1 MKKNDFVLDGLFK
14 SLHQSKYCGDLIKNK
29 ADAYIFILGN
39 KKIVT
44 KLNFRY
50 VLKYFFGRQCNVE
63 YVYKITPC

>member
-1 MKKNDFVLDGLFK
+1 MKKHDFVLDGLFK

-50 VLKYFFGRQCNVE
+50 DLKGFFRGLCFVE
-63 YVYKITPC
+63 YFYKITPC